1 MSQMTQQEALETF
14 EYKDGMLYWKKH
26 VQANKYVGKPVGSV
40 CNLGYYNTRHKNVNY
55 KVHRIIFLMHN
66 GYAPEV
72 IDHIDGNPSN
82 NKIENLREA
91 TPSLNKC
98 NQVIYKSN
106 TSGVKGVSW
115 SSEQKRWK
123 TQISFNG
130 KRKYLGTFKVLSDAE
145 EFVNLARD
153 MIHGEFARVA

>member
-1 MSQMTQQEALETF
+1 MHQEN
-14 EYKDGMLYWKKH
+14 Y
-26 VQANKYVGKPVGSV
+26 SV
-40 CNLGYYNTRHKNVNY
+40 HFVIN
-55 KVHRIIFLMHN
+55 IFM
-66 GYAPEV
+66 P
-72 IDHIDGNPSN
+72 
-82 NKIENLREA
+82 
-91 TPSLNKC
+91 
-98 NQVIYKSN
+98 
-106 TSGVKGVSW
+106 GVKGVSW